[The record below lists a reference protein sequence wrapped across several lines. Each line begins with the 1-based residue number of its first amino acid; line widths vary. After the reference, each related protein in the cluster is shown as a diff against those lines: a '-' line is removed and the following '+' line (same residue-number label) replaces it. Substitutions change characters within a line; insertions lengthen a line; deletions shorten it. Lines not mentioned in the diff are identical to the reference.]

1 MMKFVNKDVRQLLY
15 AYVPSAQE
23 MEKNMSTIKTEIQDT
38 EINQMELLGIF
49 LLSNVKQREK
59 NVKKDVQSFSEL

>member
-1 MMKFVNKDVRQLLY
+1 MKFVNKDVRQLLY

>member
-23 MEKNMSTIKTEIQDT
+23 MEKNMSTIKTEIEDT

-59 NVKKDVQSFSEL
+59 M

>member
-1 MMKFVNKDVRQLLY
+1 MKFVNKDVRQLLY

-23 MEKNMSTIKTEIQDT
+23 MEKNMSTIKTEIEDT

-59 NVKKDVQSFSEL
+59 M